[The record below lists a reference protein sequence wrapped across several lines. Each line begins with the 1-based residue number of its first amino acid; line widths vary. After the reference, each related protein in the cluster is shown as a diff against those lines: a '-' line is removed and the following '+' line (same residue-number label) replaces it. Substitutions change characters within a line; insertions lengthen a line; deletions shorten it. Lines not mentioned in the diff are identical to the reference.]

1 MEEPVDLTPI
11 SAALHHGCMGLPQ
24 ELVDHI
30 VETLHNDLR
39 TLKTCSLTC
48 KAMFASTRHL
58 IHRTL
63 RLNPRN
69 NKSVLTPEEKL
80 RYLRWGYHDTGLRF
94 LSHMGERGFLQYVR
108 EVHIRMGRA
117 LFTPDILIPHLD
129 HFRALD
135 RVHSLAIESYN
146 GVVWLNYHKSCFI
159 HFYPTL
165 TSLTLHHPL
174 HHYRCILQFALQFPN
189 LENVCLEGL
198 RNEDSIQSDS
208 TIPPIVDKSPPLRGH
223 LRLVGSGVVESWLTE
238 FARGLPNGIN
248 FRSVELQ
255 NVFWS
260 QAQQILN
267 ACVNTLDSLTIV
279 PGSSTYRTFHQP

>member
-1 MEEPVDLTPI
+1 
-11 SAALHHGCMGLPQ
+11 MGLPQ
-24 ELVDHI
+24 ELVDRI
-30 VETLHNDLR
+30 MEMLHSDLR

-63 RLNPRN
+63 RLNPQN
-69 NKSVLTPEEKL
+69 NQSILTPEEKL
-80 RYLRWGYHDTGLRF
+80 RYLRWDYHDSELRF
-94 LSHMGERGFLQYVR
+94 LSYLGERGFLQYVQ
-108 EVHIRMGRA
+108 EVRIRMGST

-129 HFRALD
+129 HFRTLN
-135 RVHSLAIESYN
+135 RVHSLTIESYD
-146 GVVWLNYHKSCFI
+146 GVVWLNHHRSSFI

-174 HHYRCILQFALQFPN
+174 NHYRCILQFALQFPN
-189 LENVCLEGL
+189 LENLCIEGL
-198 RNEDSIQSDS
+198 RSENWIRSDL

-223 LRLVGSGVVESWLTE
+223 LRLAGPDFVVRWLTE
-238 FARGLPNGIN
+238 FAWEIPNGIN

-255 NVFWS
+255 SVFWN

-267 ACVNTLDSLTIV
+267 ACADTLDTLIIS
-279 PGSSTYRTFHQP
+279 PRSSACRIY